1 MKRDYYEILGVP
13 RNASEEDIK
22 KAYRKLAV
30 KYHPDKNPGNK
41 EAEEKFKE
49 INEAYEVLSDKEKRA
64 RYDQFGHAGVGSSA
78 ASEGTGGYYGQGGIN
93 MEDIFSH
100 FEDIFGGGF
109 GFSGG
114 STRGKRTQ
122 RGGDVRISVKLTL
135 EEIATGVTKKIKI
148 KKQIA
153 CNACYGTGAQNGK
166 VVTCSTCKGSGVIV
180 QVQQTILGR
189 IQTRSTCPTCQGLG
203 SMPSE
208 KCTVCQGR
216 GTVWGEEIVSF
227 NIPAGVENG
236 MELSLRAKG
245 HAAPNGGVPGDLIIH
260 IEELPHA
267 YFKREGK
274 HLIYHLFLSFPD
286 AALGTHVEIP
296 TLEGKVRIKI
306 EPGIQSGKLLRLKGK
321 GLPSVNGYDRGDI
334 IVDVNVYT
342 PNHLNPEER
351 KIMEQLRNSKNFQPS
366 QNKKEKSFFE
376 RMREYFG

>member
-13 RNASEEDIK
+13 RSASAEDIK

-41 EAEEKFKE
+41 EAEERFKK

-78 ASEGTGGYYGQGGIN
+78 ASEGRGYYGQGGIN
-93 MEDIFSH
+93 MDDIFSH

-114 STRGKRTQ
+114 GTHGRRTQ

-148 KKQIA
+148 KKQVA
-153 CNACYGTGAQNGK
+153 CNACHGTGAKNGK
-166 VVTCSTCKGSGVIV
+166 MATCSTCKGSGVISR
-180 QVQQTILGR
+180 VQQTILGA
-189 IQTRSTCPTCQGLG
+189 IQTRSTCPTCEGLG

-208 KCTVCQGR
+208 KCNMCQGT
-216 GTVWGEEIVSF
+216 GTMWGEEIVSF
-227 NIPAGVENG
+227 NIPAGVEDG
-236 MELSLRAKG
+236 MELSLRGKG
-245 HAAPNGGVPGDLIIH
+245 HAAPNGGIAGDLIVR
-260 IEELPHA
+260 IEEVPHPH
-267 YFKREGK
+267 FKREGK

-286 AALGTHVEIP
+286 AALGTYAEVP
-296 TLEGKVRIKI
+296 TLEGKARIKI

-321 GLPSVNGYDRGDI
+321 GLPSLNGYGRGDI

-342 PNHLNPEER
+342 PAHLSPEEK
-351 KIMEQLRNSKNFQPS
+351 KIMEQLKNSKNFQPS

-376 RMREYFG
+376 RMKEYFG